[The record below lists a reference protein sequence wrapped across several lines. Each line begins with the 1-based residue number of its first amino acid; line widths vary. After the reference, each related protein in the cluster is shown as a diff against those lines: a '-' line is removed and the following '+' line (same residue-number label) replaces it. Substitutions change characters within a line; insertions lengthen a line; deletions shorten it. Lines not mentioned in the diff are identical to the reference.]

1 MRRMGAKNVESN
13 LQGKTVLVTEAT
25 RNFGHVT
32 ARAMAREGANLFL
45 ATLDNPEQL
54 EPIRRDVSAIG
65 VKVATG
71 RYDISD
77 ETQAQAL
84 VERCIAEFG
93 RLEVVVNNVL
103 FPVPRQSLDEI
114 PFELWKRKIEV
125 ETTGSFFLCKQVLP
139 TMIAQEWGRIIHYTG
154 LDAFKGSDIMA
165 GSTEL
170 GIVGLT
176 RGIAREYGK
185 YHITANCLG
194 SGGIETEEA
203 EGGHAFPP
211 GDRDPI
217 PRWGRPEEIAFL
229 TVALCSEDAGY
240 VTGQCL
246 LANGGK
252 YFL

>member
-1 MRRMGAKNVESN
+1 METGLA
-13 LQGKTVLVTEAT
+13 GKVVLITGAT
-25 RNFGHVT
+25 RNHG
-32 ARAMAREGANLFL
+32 RASALAFAREGAHLLLCTRRSMDLLEETAAL
-45 ATLDNPEQL
+45 AAKS
-54 EPIRRDVSAIG
+54 DVR
-65 VKVATG
+65 VVTD
-71 RYDISD
+71 RCDVTD
-77 ETQAQAL
+77 EGQVQAFVHKGL
-84 VERCIAEFG
+84 TEFG
-93 RLEVVVNNVL
+93 HLEVVVNNVL
-103 FPVPRQSLDEI
+103 FPVPRQALDEI

-125 ETTGSFFLCKQVLP
+125 ETTGSFLLCKQVLP

-154 LDAFKGSDIMA
+154 LDAFKGSDILA